1 MPKVIPCV
9 KGWSLDSNTGTL
21 TPEYV
26 SLTSEPIL
34 ESGAGGRGH
43 EDEKMDMAPVSSRS
57 F

>member
-9 KGWSLDSNTGTL
+9 KGWSLDSNAGTL

-34 ESGAGGRGH
+34 ESGAGGG
-43 EDEKMDMAPVSSRS
+43 DGGT
-57 F
+57 